1 MSDAIRLVA
10 VTAGDSPTS
19 KTRALVSPI
28 VDERG
33 GELID
38 LLDLPADGL
47 LGRREDEAVARAVS
61 TAANAQ
67 VLIVATPV
75 YRATYTGALKAFFDR
90 FQPRALAR
98 TAVVLVATAAVPEH
112 FLALDTGARALIA
125 SLEGWSVP
133 AVVYATGD
141 DFVDGTPTG
150 RVLDALR
157 AALDQADQAA
167 RTIAALP
174 PLDF

>member
-1 MSDAIRLVA
+1 MTQELRLVA
-10 VTAGDSPTS
+10 ISAGDSPTS
-19 KTRALVSPI
+19 KTRALVAPI
-28 VDERG
+28 VAERG
-33 GELID
+33 GQLID

-47 LGRREDEAVARAVS
+47 LGRREDEAVARAVH
-61 TAANAQ
+61 TAANAHML
-67 VLIVATPV
+67 VVATPV

-133 AVVYATGD
+133 AVVYATGE
-141 DFVDGTPTG
+141 DFVDGSPTHG
-150 RVLDALR
+150 VLDALR
-157 AALDQADQAA
+157 TAVGQAERAA
-167 RTIAALP
+167 RTIMG
-174 PLDF
+174 

>member
-1 MSDAIRLVA
+1 MRERIRLVA
-10 VTAGDSPTS
+10 VSAGDSPTS
-19 KTRALVSPI
+19 KTRALVAPI
-28 VDERG
+28 VSERG

-47 LGRREDEAVARAVS
+47 LGRREDEAVARAVQ
-61 TAANAQ
+61 AATDAQ

-90 FQPRALAR
+90 FPPRALAS

-112 FLALDTGARALIA
+112 FLALDTGVRALIA

-133 AVVYATGD
+133 AVVYATGE
-141 DFVDGTPTG
+141 DFVDGTPAPHM
-150 RVLDALR
+150 LNALR
-157 AALDQADQAA
+157 AAIDQAERAA
-167 RTIAALP
+167 RTISG
-174 PLDF
+174 

>member
-1 MSDAIRLVA
+1 MTNDIRLVA
-10 VTAGDSPTS
+10 LSAGDSPTS
-19 KTRALVSPI
+19 KTRALVAP
-28 VDERG
+28 VVAERG

-38 LLDLPADGL
+38 LLDLPADAL
-47 LGRREDEAVARAVS
+47 LGRREDEAVARAVE
-61 TAANAQ
+61 TASNAH

-90 FQPRALAR
+90 FQPRALAS

-133 AVVYATGD
+133 AVVYATGE
-141 DFVDGTPTG
+141 DFVDGSPTQA
-150 RVLDALR
+150 VLDALR
-157 AALDQADQAA
+157 AAVDQAERTA
-167 RTIAALP
+167 RTIT
-174 PLDF
+174 D